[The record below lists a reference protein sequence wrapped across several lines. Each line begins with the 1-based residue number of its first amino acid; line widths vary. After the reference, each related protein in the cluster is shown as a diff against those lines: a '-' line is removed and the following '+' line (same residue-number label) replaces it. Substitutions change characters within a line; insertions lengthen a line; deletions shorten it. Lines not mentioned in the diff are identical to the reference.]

1 MRRSNFR
8 VDEFRELEWVGDL
21 VSHDVESRLEH
32 LAKLLDPYAPGSL
45 GHDLKSKKSSGQQL
59 THDQANELYDRFWE
73 HRKQF
78 HLEKQRFEL
87 EGISSYY
94 HLSRIGAHSCHNSAG
109 DHH

>member
-1 MRRSNFR
+1 MNSGSWRGSAT
-8 VDEFRELEWVGDL
+8 L
-21 VSHDVESRLEH
+21 VSHDVESRLER

-73 HRKQF
+73 HWKQF